1 MHTFPLATRENPPSR
16 SSRRSLLV
24 NQPFRQQ
31 PADTFPLPLPSSP
44 RLSRLKVEREKEV
57 AEGLTKFD
65 LRRMSRVVDAE
76 PPSIFSAISIF
87 LLRFLC
93 YGAKGVGGGFVRFAK
108 IPRVFRDRVLEGEG
122 KEWLVNSSDASWMHP
137 VA

>member
-44 RLSRLKVEREKEV
+44 RLSRLKVEKEV

>member
-1 MHTFPLATRENPPSR
+1 MKTLLRDLFADPFSSTNLSANNPLIPP
-16 SSRRSLLV
+16 LL
-24 NQPFRQQ
+24 
-31 PADTFPLPLPSSP
+31 LPSSP

-65 LRRMSRVVDAE
+65 LRRMSRVVDAGR
-76 PPSIFSAISIF
+76 PSIFSSISIF

-93 YGAKGVGGGFVRFAK
+93 YGVGVGGGFVRFAK

-122 KEWLVNSSDASWMHP
+122 KGWLVNSSDASWMHP

>member
-16 SSRRSLLV
+16 SFRRSLLV

-65 LRRMSRVVDAE
+65 LRRMSRVVDAG
-76 PPSIFSAISIF
+76 SIFSAISIF

>member
-65 LRRMSRVVDAE
+65 LRRMSRVVDAG
-76 PPSIFSAISIF
+76 SIFSAISIF

-93 YGAKGVGGGFVRFAK
+93 YGVGVGGGFVRFAK
-108 IPRVFRDRVLEGEG
+108 IPRVGRGRERM
-122 KEWLVNSSDASWMHP
+122 NSSDASWMHP